1 MATDETRDL
10 PDVAPEDGTGDEE
23 NGAGLDRLQV
33 LPLVALRDTVIF
45 PEMIVPLQVGRDRS
59 VKALDRA
66 VRTSQPVA
74 LVTQRSSEQEEIT
87 SVDELY
93 PVGTLAKIAQVIRL
107 QDGTIRAIV
116 QGQRRIR
123 LLDLLQTEPHLE
135 ARVEVIDD
143 ASDKTLE
150 IEALMASIHG
160 QIEQYVN
167 SGASV
172 PPEVAVAARNI
183 SDGGLLADMTAYSPE
198 MTTEQRQE
206 LLETIDIADRLRLA
220 SQFLAKQIEVLEL
233 KGRIQS
239 EVKSEMDK
247 TQREYILREQ
257 MKAIQKELGED
268 DPAVAEASELREKVE
283 QSAMPDEVKERALKE
298 VDRLSRIPSASPEQ
312 GVIRT
317 YVDWLVS
324 LPWGV
329 ETDDNLDLDDAEKIL
344 NEDHWGLEKV
354 KERIVEYMAVR
365 KLADKIRSPILLF
378 VGPPGVG
385 KTSLGKSIARAMGR
399 KFVRMSL
406 GGIHDEAEI
415 RGHRRT
421 YIGALPG
428 RVIQNIKTAGSA
440 NPVFMLDEI
449 DKVGMDFRGDPSSAL
464 LEVLDPEQNNTF
476 ADNYLEVPFDLS
488 KVLFI
493 ATANMVDT
501 IPPAL
506 RDRMEMIQLAGYT
519 QLERVR
525 IAERFLV
532 PKQLEAHGLTEENL
546 KFDEAALVRLI
557 QAFTREAGVRNLE
570 REIANV
576 ARKVARRVAGDPKTK
591 VVVKAEDLEE
601 YLGPGR
607 FEYGELEAEDTIGMV
622 TGLVVSDAGG
632 DIVQV
637 EATRMDGKDDF
648 ILTGQLG
655 SVMQESARAGLSYIR
670 ARTKELGIDPGAFEK
685 STIHIHV
692 PAGATPKDGP
702 SAGVTM
708 ATAMASLLTGKPVRR
723 DLAMTGEITLRGRVL
738 PIGGLKSKL
747 LAAHLAGVKT
757 VLIPSRNEKDLVDV
771 PDEVRQQLRI
781 VPVENM
787 DQVLAEALI
796 DAPRPAARI
805 KAEREERQQLVT
817 RRPRRPRKSKEETPI
832 AAAGDEASRRPAAG
846 GPAGLDSL
854 RPDGRPDLR
863 RAPDR
868 TDGLQGLLRDPRRP
882 EDGDP
887 GRDQEG
893 VPQARARA
901 PSGHEQGPR
910 CREALQGG
918 ERGAGGPHRSGEAQ
932 AVRRARGQL
941 AGVSAGRIRLG
952 RRDRLGRLRR
962 RSGRH
967 AMAVP
972 HRIRRRDGRLQRLL
986 PPVLRRRCSGR
997 RQPVRWRCGRL
1008 RVRRHLRPRRRR
1020 HAGPAA
1026 GHPIGTGERRG
1037 DPGGGCDRRRA
1048 HGQRQRATAP
1058 REDPA
1063 RRERRLEGQA
1073 QRGGG
1078 RWRPRHQRAGQA
1090 GSPFRTERRRPARRA
1105 AADPGRGAPRRGGP
1119 RAHADRQREAA
1130 HPPEHAERPGD
1141 PGQRVAAC
1149 RSVARRRRETWS

>member
-1 MATDETRDL
+1 MNDETRDNSIEEQ
-10 PDVAPEDGTGDEE
+10 DDKAPERTASEDLKPEGQDAEE
-23 NGAGLDRLQV
+23 RDPEQIQV

-45 PEMIVPLQVGRDRS
+45 PEMIVPLQVGRERS

-66 VRTSQPVA
+66 VRASQPVA
-74 LVTQRSSEQEEIT
+74 LITQRSNETEEVNAI
-87 SVDELY
+87 DELY
-93 PVGTLAKIAQVIRL
+93 PLGTLAKIAQVIRL

-123 LLDLLQTEPHLE
+123 LLDLVQTEPHLE
-135 ARVEVIDD
+135 ARVELVQEPEEGG
-143 ASDKTLE
+143 LE
-150 IEALMASIHG
+150 VEALMASVQA
-160 QIEQYVN
+160 QIEQYVS

-183 SDGGLLADMTAYSPE
+183 TDGGLLADMVAYSPE
-198 MTTEQRQE
+198 MSTELRQQ
-206 LLETIDIADRLRLA
+206 LLETIDVAERLRMV

-268 DPAVAEASELREKVE
+268 DPSVAEAGELRTKVE
-283 QSAMPDEVKERALKE
+283 ESAMPEEVKEKALKE
-298 VDRLSRIPSASPEQ
+298 VDRLARIPSASPEQ

-329 ETDDNLDLDDAEKIL
+329 ASDDNLDLDDAEKVL
-344 NEDHWGLEKV
+344 NEDHYGLEKP
-354 KERIVEYMAVR
+354 KERILEYMAVR
-365 KLADKIRSPILLF
+365 KLAEKIRSPILLF

-428 RVIQNIKTAGSA
+428 RVIQSIKTAGSA

-476 ADNYLEVPFDLS
+476 QDNYLEVPFDLS

-493 ATANMVDT
+493 ATANMLDT

-506 RDRMEMIQLAGYT
+506 RDRMEVIQLPGYT
-519 QLERVR
+519 QLEKLR
-525 IAERFLV
+525 IAQRFLM
-532 PKQLEAHGLTEENL
+532 PKQLENHGLTAEQLDITEP
-546 KFDEAALVRLI
+546 AMVRLI
-557 QAFTREAGVRNLE
+557 QAFTHEAGVRNLE

-576 ARKVARRVAGDPKTK
+576 ARKVARRVASDD
-591 VVVKAEDLEE
+591 KARVTVLPEQLEE
-601 YLGPGR
+601 FLGPAR
-607 FEYGELEAEDTIGMV
+607 FDYGELDAEDQVGMA

-655 SVMQESARAGLSYIR
+655 DVMKESARAGLSYVR
-670 ARTKELGIDPGAFEK
+670 ARTRELGIDPAVFEK
-685 STIHIHV
+685 QTMHIHV

-708 ATAMASLLTGKPVRR
+708 ATALASLLTGEPVRR

-757 VLIPSRNEKDLVDV
+757 VLIPKRNEKDLIDV
-771 PDEVRQQLRI
+771 PEDIRSELRI
-781 VPVENM
+781 VPVETM

-796 DAPRPAARI
+796 DHARPASRI
-805 KAEREERQQLVT
+805 KAERAERQKRVT
-817 RRPRRPRKSKEETPI
+817 SRRRRKPTDEESPI
-832 AAAGDEASRRPAAG
+832 AATPKPKVDQPPV
-846 GPAGLDSL
+846 GPA
-854 RPDGRPDLR
+854 
-863 RAPDR
+863 
-868 TDGLQGLLRDPRRP
+868 
-882 EDGDP
+882 
-887 GRDQEG
+887 
-893 VPQARARA
+893 
-901 PSGHEQGPR
+901 
-910 CREALQGG
+910 
-918 ERGAGGPHRSGEAQ
+918 
-932 AVRRARGQL
+932 
-941 AGVSAGRIRLG
+941 
-952 RRDRLGRLRR
+952 
-962 RSGRH
+962 
-967 AMAVP
+967 
-972 HRIRRRDGRLQRLL
+972 
-986 PPVLRRRCSGR
+986 
-997 RQPVRWRCGRL
+997 
-1008 RVRRHLRPRRRR
+1008 
-1020 HAGPAA
+1020 
-1026 GHPIGTGERRG
+1026 
-1037 DPGGGCDRRRA
+1037 
-1048 HGQRQRATAP
+1048 
-1058 REDPA
+1058 
-1063 RRERRLEGQA
+1063 
-1073 QRGGG
+1073 
-1078 RWRPRHQRAGQA
+1078 
-1090 GSPFRTERRRPARRA
+1090 
-1105 AADPGRGAPRRGGP
+1105 
-1119 RAHADRQREAA
+1119 
-1130 HPPEHAERPGD
+1130 
-1141 PGQRVAAC
+1141 
-1149 RSVARRRRETWS
+1149 

>member
-1 MATDETRDL
+1 
-10 PDVAPEDGTGDEE
+10 
-23 NGAGLDRLQV
+23 
-33 LPLVALRDTVIF
+33 
-45 PEMIVPLQVGRDRS
+45 
-59 VKALDRA
+59 
-66 VRTSQPVA
+66 
-74 LVTQRSSEQEEIT
+74 
-87 SVDELY
+87 
-93 PVGTLAKIAQVIRL
+93 
-107 QDGTIRAIV
+107 
-116 QGQRRIR
+116 
-123 LLDLLQTEPHLE
+123 
-135 ARVEVIDD
+135 
-143 ASDKTLE
+143 
-150 IEALMASIHG
+150 
-160 QIEQYVN
+160 
-167 SGASV
+167 
-172 PPEVAVAARNI
+172 
-183 SDGGLLADMTAYSPE
+183 
-198 MTTEQRQE
+198 
-206 LLETIDIADRLRLA
+206 
-220 SQFLAKQIEVLEL
+220 VLEL

-283 QSAMPDEVKERALKE
+283 QSAMPDEVKEKALKE

-324 LPWGV
+324 LPWG
-329 ETDDNLDLDDAEKIL
+329 EQTDDNLDLEDAEKVL
-344 NEDHWGLEKV
+344 NEDHWGLEKP

-365 KLADKIRSPILLF
+365 KLAEKIRSPILLF

-428 RVIQNIKTAGSA
+428 RVIQNIKTAGSS

-476 ADNYLEVPFDLS
+476 QDNYLEVPFDLS

-493 ATANMVDT
+493 ATANMLDT

-506 RDRMEMIQLAGYT
+506 RDRMEVITLAGYT

-532 PKQLEAHGLTEENL
+532 PKQLEAHGLTDANL
-546 KFDEAALVRLI
+546 TFEEAALVRLI

-576 ARKVARRVAGDPKTK
+576 ARKVARRVAADSKTT
-591 VVVKAEDLEE
+591 VTVKPEDLED
-601 YLGPGR
+601 YLGPAR
-607 FEYGELEAEDTIGMV
+607 FEYGELEAEDQIGMV

-637 EATRMDGKDDF
+637 EATRMEGKDEF
-648 ILTGQLG
+648 LLTGQLG
-655 SVMQESARAGLSYIR
+655 DVMKESARAGMSYIR
-670 ARTKELGIDPGAFEK
+670 ARTKELGIDSGSFEK
-685 STIHIHV
+685 HTIHIHV

-757 VLIPSRNEKDLVDV
+757 VLIPKRNEKDLVDV

-805 KAEREERQQLVT
+805 KAERDERQQRNA
-817 RRPRRPRKSKEETPI
+817 RRPRRARKPSKEEAPI
-832 AAAGDEASRRPAAG
+832 AAKGDG
-846 GPAGLDSL
+846 GA
-854 RPDGRPDLR
+854 
-863 RAPDR
+863 
-868 TDGLQGLLRDPRRP
+868 
-882 EDGDP
+882 
-887 GRDQEG
+887 DQ
-893 VPQARARA
+893 
-901 PSGHEQGPR
+901 
-910 CREALQGG
+910 
-918 ERGAGGPHRSGEAQ
+918 
-932 AVRRARGQL
+932 
-941 AGVSAGRIRLG
+941 
-952 RRDRLGRLRR
+952 
-962 RSGRH
+962 
-967 AMAVP
+967 
-972 HRIRRRDGRLQRLL
+972 
-986 PPVLRRRCSGR
+986 PP
-997 RQPVRWRCGRL
+997 
-1008 RVRRHLRPRRRR
+1008 
-1020 HAGPAA
+1020 A
-1026 GHPIGTGERRG
+1026 GHP
-1037 DPGGGCDRRRA
+1037 A
-1048 HGQRQRATAP
+1048 
-1058 REDPA
+1058 
-1063 RRERRLEGQA
+1063 
-1073 QRGGG
+1073 
-1078 RWRPRHQRAGQA
+1078 
-1090 GSPFRTERRRPARRA
+1090 
-1105 AADPGRGAPRRGGP
+1105 
-1119 RAHADRQREAA
+1119 
-1130 HPPEHAERPGD
+1130 
-1141 PGQRVAAC
+1141 
-1149 RSVARRRRETWS
+1149 

>member
-1 MATDETRDL
+1 VATDDKTKDT
-10 PDVAPEDGTGDEE
+10 PNTDPAEE
-23 NGAGLDRLQV
+23 NGTELERLQV

-93 PVGTLAKIAQVIRL
+93 TVGTLAKIAQVIRL

-123 LLDLLQTEPHLE
+123 LLDLLQTDPHLE
-135 ARVEVIDD
+135 ARVEIIDD
-143 ASDKTLE
+143 AQAKTLE
-150 IEALMASIHG
+150 VEALMASIHA

-183 SDGGLLADMTAYSPE
+183 VDGGLLADMTAYSPE

-206 LLETIDIADRLRLA
+206 LLETIDVADRLRLA
-220 SQFLAKQIEVLEL
+220 SGFLAKQIEVLEL

-268 DPAVAEASELREKVE
+268 DPGVAEANELREKVE
-283 QSAMPDEVKERALKE
+283 GSAMPDEVKEKALKE
-298 VDRLSRIPSASPEQ
+298 VDRLARIPSASPEQ

-324 LPWGV
+324 LPWG
-329 ETDDNLDLDDAEKIL
+329 EESEDNLNLEEVEKVLD
-344 NEDHWGLEKV
+344 EDHWGLEKP

-428 RVIQNIKTAGSA
+428 RVIQSIKTAGSS

-476 ADNYLEVPFDLS
+476 QDNYLEVPFDLS

-493 ATANMVDT
+493 ATANMLDT

-506 RDRMEMIQLAGYT
+506 RDRMEVINLAGYT

-532 PKQLEAHGLTEENL
+532 PKQLENHGLTDGQL
-546 KFDEAALVRLI
+546 KFEEPALVRLI

-576 ARKVARRVAGDPKTK
+576 ARKVARRVASDDKTT
-591 VVVKAEDLEE
+591 VVVKPEDLEE
-601 YLGPGR
+601 YLGPAR
-607 FEYGELEAEDTIGMV
+607 FEYGELESEDQIGMV

-637 EATRMDGKDDF
+637 EATKMEGKDDF

-655 SVMQESARAGLSYIR
+655 DVMKESARAGMSYIR

-685 STIHIHV
+685 TTVHIHV

-708 ATAMASLLTGKPVRR
+708 ATAMASLLTGRPARR

-757 VLIPSRNEKDLVDV
+757 VLIPQRNEKDLVDV
-771 PDEVRQQLRI
+771 PEEVRDQLRI

-787 DQVLAEALI
+787 DQVLGEALI
-796 DAPRPAARI
+796 DAPRSAARI
-805 KAEREERQQLVT
+805 KAEREERQQRVA
-817 RRPRRPRKSKEETPI
+817 RRPRRPRKKKDEAPI
-832 AAAGDEASRRPAAG
+832 AATGD
-846 GPAGLDSL
+846 GPA
-854 RPDGRPDLR
+854 
-863 RAPDR
+863 
-868 TDGLQGLLRDPRRP
+868 
-882 EDGDP
+882 
-887 GRDQEG
+887 DQ
-893 VPQARARA
+893 
-901 PSGHEQGPR
+901 
-910 CREALQGG
+910 
-918 ERGAGGPHRSGEAQ
+918 
-932 AVRRARGQL
+932 
-941 AGVSAGRIRLG
+941 
-952 RRDRLGRLRR
+952 
-962 RSGRH
+962 
-967 AMAVP
+967 
-972 HRIRRRDGRLQRLL
+972 
-986 PPVLRRRCSGR
+986 PP
-997 RQPVRWRCGRL
+997 
-1008 RVRRHLRPRRRR
+1008 
-1020 HAGPAA
+1020 
-1026 GHPIGTGERRG
+1026 
-1037 DPGGGCDRRRA
+1037 
-1048 HGQRQRATAP
+1048 
-1058 REDPA
+1058 
-1063 RRERRLEGQA
+1063 
-1073 QRGGG
+1073 
-1078 RWRPRHQRAGQA
+1078 AGQ
-1090 GSPFRTERRRPARRA
+1090 PA
-1105 AADPGRGAPRRGGP
+1105 
-1119 RAHADRQREAA
+1119 
-1130 HPPEHAERPGD
+1130 
-1141 PGQRVAAC
+1141 
-1149 RSVARRRRETWS
+1149 

>member
-1 MATDETRDL
+1 
-10 PDVAPEDGTGDEE
+10 
-23 NGAGLDRLQV
+23 
-33 LPLVALRDTVIF
+33 
-45 PEMIVPLQVGRDRS
+45 
-59 VKALDRA
+59 
-66 VRTSQPVA
+66 
-74 LVTQRSSEQEEIT
+74 
-87 SVDELY
+87 
-93 PVGTLAKIAQVIRL
+93 
-107 QDGTIRAIV
+107 
-116 QGQRRIR
+116 
-123 LLDLLQTEPHLE
+123 
-135 ARVEVIDD
+135 
-143 ASDKTLE
+143 
-150 IEALMASIHG
+150 
-160 QIEQYVN
+160 
-167 SGASV
+167 
-172 PPEVAVAARNI
+172 
-183 SDGGLLADMTAYSPE
+183 
-198 MTTEQRQE
+198 TEQRQE
-206 LLETIDIADRLRLA
+206 LLETIDVADRLRLA
-220 SQFLAKQIEVLEL
+220 SAFLAKQIEVLEL

-268 DPAVAEASELREKVE
+268 DPAVAEASELRERVE
-283 QSAMPDEVKERALKE
+283 QSAMPDEVKEKALKE

-324 LPWGV
+324 LPWG
-329 ETDDNLDLDDAEKIL
+329 EQTDDNLDLEDAEKVL
-344 NEDHWGLEKV
+344 NEDHWGLEKP

-365 KLADKIRSPILLF
+365 KLAEKIRSPILLF

-428 RVIQNIKTAGSA
+428 RVIQNIKTAGSS

-476 ADNYLEVPFDLS
+476 QDNYLEVPFDLS

-493 ATANMVDT
+493 ATANMLDT

-506 RDRMEMIQLAGYT
+506 RDRMEVIQLPGYT

-532 PKQLEAHGLTEENL
+532 PKQLEAHGLTDENL
-546 KFDEAALVRLI
+546 KFEEAALVRLI

-576 ARKVARRVAGDPKTK
+576 ARKVARRVADDPKTT
-591 VVVKAEDLEE
+591 VTVKPEDLED
-601 YLGPGR
+601 YLGPAR
-607 FEYGELEAEDTIGMV
+607 FEYGELEAEDQVGMV

-637 EATRMDGKDDF
+637 EATRMEGKDEF
-648 ILTGQLG
+648 LLTGQLG
-655 SVMQESARAGLSYIR
+655 DVMKESARAGMSYIR

-685 STIHIHV
+685 HTIHIHV

-757 VLIPSRNEKDLVDV
+757 VLIPKRNEKDLVEV
-771 PDEVRQQLRI
+771 AEEVRQQLRI

-805 KAEREERQQLVT
+805 KAERDERQQRNA
-817 RRPRRPRKSKEETPI
+817 RRPRRPRKPAKEEAPI
-832 AAAGDEASRRPAAG
+832 AATGDGATDQP
-846 GPAGLDSL
+846 PAG
-854 RPDGRPDLR
+854 
-863 RAPDR
+863 
-868 TDGLQGLLRDPRRP
+868 
-882 EDGDP
+882 
-887 GRDQEG
+887 
-893 VPQARARA
+893 
-901 PSGHEQGPR
+901 
-910 CREALQGG
+910 
-918 ERGAGGPHRSGEAQ
+918 
-932 AVRRARGQL
+932 
-941 AGVSAGRIRLG
+941 
-952 RRDRLGRLRR
+952 
-962 RSGRH
+962 
-967 AMAVP
+967 
-972 HRIRRRDGRLQRLL
+972 
-986 PPVLRRRCSGR
+986 
-997 RQPVRWRCGRL
+997 QP
-1008 RVRRHLRPRRRR
+1008 
-1020 HAGPAA
+1020 A
-1026 GHPIGTGERRG
+1026 
-1037 DPGGGCDRRRA
+1037 
-1048 HGQRQRATAP
+1048 
-1058 REDPA
+1058 
-1063 RRERRLEGQA
+1063 
-1073 QRGGG
+1073 
-1078 RWRPRHQRAGQA
+1078 
-1090 GSPFRTERRRPARRA
+1090 
-1105 AADPGRGAPRRGGP
+1105 
-1119 RAHADRQREAA
+1119 
-1130 HPPEHAERPGD
+1130 
-1141 PGQRVAAC
+1141 
-1149 RSVARRRRETWS
+1149 

>member
-1 MATDETRDL
+1 VATDDTRNN
-10 PDVAPEDGTGDEE
+10 PEVARTDDQGDDE
-23 NGAGLDRLQV
+23 NGTNLDRLQV

-66 VRTSQPVA
+66 VRSSQPVA
-74 LVTQRSSEQEEIT
+74 LVTQRSSEQEDIT
-87 SVDELY
+87 HVDELY
-93 PVGTLAKIAQVIRL
+93 AVGTLAKIAQVIRL

-135 ARVEVIDD
+135 ARVELIDD
-143 ASDKTLE
+143 ATEKTLE
-150 IEALMASIHG
+150 VEALMASIHA

-183 SDGGLLADMTAYSPE
+183 VDGGLLADMTAYSPE

-206 LLETIDIADRLRLA
+206 LLETIDVADRLRLA

-268 DPAVAEASELREKVE
+268 DPAVAEATELREKVE
-283 QSAMPDEVKERALKE
+283 QSAMPDEVKEKALKE

-329 ETDDNLDLDDAEKIL
+329 ETDDNLDLDEAEKVL
-344 NEDHWGLEKV
+344 NEDHWGLEKP

-464 LEVLDPEQNNTF
+464 LEVLDPEQNNSF
-476 ADNYLEVPFDLS
+476 QDNYLEVPFDLS

-493 ATANMVDT
+493 ATANMLDT

-506 RDRMEMIQLAGYT
+506 RDRMEVINLAGYT

-532 PKQLEAHGLTEENL
+532 PKQLEAHGLTDENL
-546 KFDEAALVRLI
+546 RFEEAALVRLI
-557 QAFTREAGVRNLE
+557 QAFTREAGVRNME

-576 ARKVARRVAGDPKTK
+576 ARKVARRVAGDAKTK

-607 FEYGELEAEDTIGMV
+607 FEYGELESEDQVGMV

-648 ILTGQLG
+648 LLTGQLG
-655 SVMQESARAGLSYIR
+655 DVMKESARAGMSYIR
-670 ARTKELGIDPGAFEK
+670 SRTKELGIDPGAFEK
-685 STIHIHV
+685 TTVHIHV

-708 ATAMASLLTGKPVRR
+708 ATAMASLLTGKPARR

-757 VLIPSRNEKDLVDV
+757 VLIPGRNEKDLVDV
-771 PDEVRQQLRI
+771 PEEVRQQLRI

-817 RRPRRPRKSKEETPI
+817 RRPRRPRKPKEEAPI
-832 AAAGDEASRRPAAG
+832 AATGDGKAPVDQP
-846 GPAGLDSL
+846 PAG
-854 RPDGRPDLR
+854 
-863 RAPDR
+863 
-868 TDGLQGLLRDPRRP
+868 
-882 EDGDP
+882 
-887 GRDQEG
+887 
-893 VPQARARA
+893 
-901 PSGHEQGPR
+901 
-910 CREALQGG
+910 
-918 ERGAGGPHRSGEAQ
+918 
-932 AVRRARGQL
+932 
-941 AGVSAGRIRLG
+941 
-952 RRDRLGRLRR
+952 
-962 RSGRH
+962 
-967 AMAVP
+967 
-972 HRIRRRDGRLQRLL
+972 
-986 PPVLRRRCSGR
+986 
-997 RQPVRWRCGRL
+997 QP
-1008 RVRRHLRPRRRR
+1008 
-1020 HAGPAA
+1020 A
-1026 GHPIGTGERRG
+1026 
-1037 DPGGGCDRRRA
+1037 
-1048 HGQRQRATAP
+1048 
-1058 REDPA
+1058 
-1063 RRERRLEGQA
+1063 
-1073 QRGGG
+1073 
-1078 RWRPRHQRAGQA
+1078 
-1090 GSPFRTERRRPARRA
+1090 
-1105 AADPGRGAPRRGGP
+1105 
-1119 RAHADRQREAA
+1119 
-1130 HPPEHAERPGD
+1130 
-1141 PGQRVAAC
+1141 
-1149 RSVARRRRETWS
+1149 